1 MDGGTRRR
9 KPGFVTTAYALHAL
23 SRLYPETPEKPARSA
38 FEAQPQ
44 ENLRSK
50 IARVRMLSHSGEPA
64 FADLMI
70 EAVQDS
76 SPWVRYWGAMGLGGI
91 HGAKGTETLVKALGD
106 RVKMVRDAAAW
117 AMEQT
122 LLDDAGFT
130 EVFEAF
136 ARGDDLTRESIVK
149 ALGIRADAVM
159 TQPRFNKASLTQ
171 LLAKA
176 LNDDPHPGVRA
187 WAAKAAWQWWVW
199 NPPLR
204 EPIQQ
209 AWTRKLLSP
218 ESNALVENCFRYQ
231 SHALFIANGHKAN
244 ASEEHQYPE
253 LSLLFKSLESRLDD
267 TNVGRRCQR
276 PAGAPFGRCGGHLL
290 QHHWR

>member
-1 MDGGTRRR
+1 M
-9 KPGFVTTAYALHAL
+9 TTAYALHAL
-23 SRLYPETPEKPARSA
+23 SRLYPVTPEKPSRSGFEAATGERASERKLRVFEGSRIQARSG
-38 FEAQPQ
+38 
-44 ENLRSK
+44 LCR
-50 IARVRMLSHSGEPA
+50 LDDSGSFTE
-64 FADLMI
+64 
-70 EAVQDS
+70 S
-76 SPWVRYWGAMGLGGI
+76 SPWCATGGLWLSVVF
-91 HGAKGTETLVKALGD
+91 TEQRETEALVKALGD

-122 LLDDAGFT
+122 LLDDAGFAA
-130 EVFEAF
+130 VFEAF

-159 TQPRFNKASLTQ
+159 SQPRFNKARLTQ

-218 ESNALVENCFRYQ
+218 ESNVLVENCFRYQ

-253 LSLLFKSLESRLDD
+253 LSLVVQGAGISS
-267 TNVGRRCQR
+267 GRHS
-276 PAGAPFGRCGGHLL
+276 AV
-290 QHHWR
+290 